1 MFEQLREGI
10 SSIFQGWGRKGK
22 LTEKDIDE
30 GLRQMRREFL
40 AADVNLKVAKELIQ
54 RIKERSLQ
62 DNVILSLTPAQQ
74 IAKVAYEELTSV
86 LGEKETD
93 LTPHGEPPFVVMLVG
108 LQGSGKTTTA
118 AKLALRLKHSGGH
131 PLLSASDTRRP
142 AAREQL
148 STLGKAIDVPV
159 YGDGQ
164 DPLDVCRGAKDR
176 ARESHL
182 NWLVIDTQGRL
193 HIDSGMMEEIS
204 CIRNKLSPL
213 EVLLVLDA
221 MTGQEGVRIAE
232 EFHRYLELTGVIL
245 TKMDGDARGG
255 TALSI
260 KEAMGIPVRFIG
272 MGERLDDLEVFRPQ
286 RIASRILGRGD
297 IETIVERAQE
307 AVSEEKARL
316 WEKKL
321 KKGSFD
327 LNDFLEELRGLKK
340 MGPLEQMLEL
350 VPGLPS
356 HKLTVDEK
364 RLGHVEAIILSMTLR
379 ERREPHL
386 LDASRKRRIARGSGT
401 TVLEVNQLLA
411 QFEKTRKLAKKLGS
425 PQTKLFQKVLKL
437 P

>member
-1 MFEQLREGI
+1 
-10 SSIFQGWGRKGK
+10 
-22 LTEKDIDE
+22 
-30 GLRQMRREFL
+30 
-40 AADVNLKVAKELIQ
+40 
-54 RIKERSLQ
+54 
-62 DNVILSLTPAQQ
+62 
-74 IAKVAYEELTSV
+74 
-86 LGEKETD
+86 
-93 LTPHGEPPFVVMLVG
+93 
-108 LQGSGKTTTA
+108 
-118 AKLALRLKHSGGH
+118 
-131 PLLSASDTRRP
+131 
-142 AAREQL
+142 
-148 STLGKAIDVPV
+148 
-159 YGDGQ
+159 
-164 DPLDVCRGAKDR
+164 
-176 ARESHL
+176 
-182 NWLVIDTQGRL
+182 
-193 HIDSGMMEEIS
+193 
-204 CIRNKLSPL
+204 
-213 EVLLVLDA
+213 

-255 TALSI
+255 AALSI
-260 KEAMGIPVRFIG
+260 KEAMGIPVRFMG
-272 MGERLDDLEVFRPQ
+272 MGERLDELEVFRPQ

-297 IETIVERAQE
+297 IETIVERAKG
-307 AVSEEKARL
+307 AVSEEKAKL

-356 HKLTVDEK
+356 HNLTVDEK
-364 RLGHVEAIILSMTLR
+364 RLGHVEAIILSMAPR

>member
-1 MFEQLREGI
+1 
-10 SSIFQGWGRKGK
+10 
-22 LTEKDIDE
+22 
-30 GLRQMRREFL
+30 
-40 AADVNLKVAKELIQ
+40 
-54 RIKERSLQ
+54 
-62 DNVILSLTPAQQ
+62 
-74 IAKVAYEELTSV
+74 
-86 LGEKETD
+86 
-93 LTPHGEPPFVVMLVG
+93 
-108 LQGSGKTTTA
+108 
-118 AKLALRLKHSGGH
+118 
-131 PLLSASDTRRP
+131 
-142 AAREQL
+142 
-148 STLGKAIDVPV
+148 
-159 YGDGQ
+159 
-164 DPLDVCRGAKDR
+164 
-176 ARESHL
+176 
-182 NWLVIDTQGRL
+182 
-193 HIDSGMMEEIS
+193 
-204 CIRNKLSPL
+204 
-213 EVLLVLDA
+213 

-297 IETIVERAQE
+297 IEAIAERAKG
-307 AVSEEKARL
+307 AVSEEKAKL

-356 HKLTVDEK
+356 HKLTMDEK
-364 RLGHVEAIILSMTLR
+364 RLGHVEAIILSMTPR

-411 QFEKTRKLAKKLGS
+411 QLEKTQKLAKKLS
-425 PQTKLFQKVLKL
+425 SSQTKLFQKVLKL